1 MRSLLKIAAASL
13 AAVLLAGTA
22 PSFADTLKIG
32 VLVPTTG
39 SEATYG
45 QDMANAVQIAIDE
58 INKAGGVNGKQL
70 SEVVGDDGCD
80 PQQAVNAATKLAS
93 SGIVGVVGGYCSG
106 ATLPTLKIFGD
117 AKLPFVITAANSTQ
131 LIPANPGNAFMIN
144 STGND
149 QVAKAMDF
157 WKAKGVKSLAIVN
170 EGDAYSQDLATLAQ
184 KTWTADGNTVP
195 DFETV
200 NKGEQDFSS
209 VVTKITSVSPDAVFW
224 TAYYADG
231 GPFIKQLRQGGYQGL
246 IAVGDGSNS
255 PDLFKLAGNDAAEGV
270 IGFSSP
276 TAEFL
281 PGAKTFADA
290 YQAKYNV
297 APSSYG
303 PLTYD
308 GMNLLADAIGKAGGT
323 DSAKLMAALQAE
335 DYKDGI
341 AGEITF
347 KPDHTLGRSNFVV
360 VEVKGGAWTLAQ

>member
-1 MRSLLKIAAASL
+1 MKNMHALAKIAVAGFAAMLMTGTAL
-13 AAVLLAGTA
+13 AA
-22 PSFADTLKIG
+22 DIKIG

-39 SEATYG
+39 GQATYG
-45 QDMANAVQIAIDE
+45 QDMANAVQLAMDE
-58 INKAGGVNGKQL
+58 LNKAGGNTY
-70 SEVVGDDGCD
+70 SAIVGDDGCD
-80 PQQAVNAATKLAS
+80 PQQAVNAATKLAA
-93 SGIVGVVGGYCSG
+93 SGIAAVVGGYCSG
-106 ATLPTLKIFGD
+106 ATVPTLKIFGD
-117 AKLPFVITAANSTQ
+117 AKIPFVITAANSTK

-184 KTWTADGNTVP
+184 KSFTDGGGTVS

-200 NKGEQDFSS
+200 NKGEQDFSA
-209 VVTKITSVSPDAVFW
+209 VVTKIKAANPDAVFW
-224 TAYYADG
+224 TAYDDDG
-231 GPFIKQLRQGGYQGL
+231 GPFIKQLREGGYQGA
-246 IAVGDGSNS
+246 IYVGDGSTSTN
-255 PDLFKLAGNDAAEGV
+255 LFKLAGDAAEGV
-270 IGFSSP
+270 LAFSSP

-308 GMNLLADAIGKAGGT
+308 GMKLLADAIGKAGGT

-335 DYKDGI
+335 DYQGI
-341 AGEITF
+341 AGEVTF
-347 KPDHTLGRSNFVV
+347 KPDNTLGRSNFVV
-360 VEVKGGAWTLAQ
+360 VEGKGGAWTLAQ